1 MDLRQAAY
9 VVAVVDHGTFTAAA
23 ASIPVSQPALSQAIA
38 ALERELG
45 TELFHRIGRQV
56 TLTAAGE
63 AFVEPAR
70 RMLRDADVA
79 RAVVQQVAGLTGG
92 RLDVVVLPSLVV
104 EPLVDLVGR
113 FRRLHPQ
120 VLVRLTEPEDAAAVA
135 TLVRSGQCEL
145 GIGDQVPDD
154 RVLAS
159 DVLGEQSLLAVLPP
173 GTPLSTAHDLPVA
186 RLAQF
191 PLITSPRGTSSR
203 RLLGNALRQ
212 ADPDT
217 DPRIGV
223 VTEHREAIVP
233 LVMAGAGAGVLPEP
247 MARAAAALGAVVA
260 PLSPPLRRSV
270 VMVRRAGP
278 LSPAARLFRDL
289 ALEHANLT
297 PPAPDQ
303 PDRSGPPDVGGTAG

>member
-23 ASIPVSQPALSQAIA
+23 ASIPVSQPALSQAISS
-38 ALERELG
+38 LERELG

-79 RAVVQQVAGLTGG
+79 RSVVEQVAGLSGG
-92 RLDVVVLPSLVV
+92 RLDVVALPSLVV

-120 VLVRLTEPEDAAAVA
+120 VLVRLTEPEDAAAVG
-135 TLVRSGQCEL
+135 TLVRSGQCEIGL
-145 GIGDQVPDD
+145 GDQIPDD
-154 RVLAS
+154 RILAS

-173 GTPLSTAHDLPVA
+173 GTPLSADRDLPVA

-233 LVMAGAGAGVLPEP
+233 LVMAGAGAAVLPEP
-247 MARAAAALGAVVA
+247 LARAAATLGAVVA
-260 PLSPPLRRSV
+260 PLQPPLRRAV
-270 VMVRRAGP
+270 VLVRRVGP
-278 LSPAARLFRDL
+278 LSPAARSFRDL
-289 ALEHANLT
+289 ALDHANLNPAAT
-297 PPAPDQ
+297 P
-303 PDRSGPPDVGGTAG
+303 SAGAG

>member
-1 MDLRQAAY
+1 MDLRQASY

-23 ASIPVSQPALSQAIA
+23 ASIPVSQPALSQAISS
-38 ALERELG
+38 LERELG

-79 RAVVQQVAGLTGG
+79 RAAVEQVAGLTAG
-92 RLDVVVLPSLVV
+92 RLDVVALPSLVV

-113 FRRLHPQ
+113 FRRIHPQ
-120 VLVRLTEPEDAAAVA
+120 VLVRITEPEDAAAVA
-135 TLVRSGQCEL
+135 ALVRSGQCEL
-145 GIGDQVPDD
+145 GLGDQAPDD
-154 RVLAS
+154 RMLAS

-173 GTPLSTAHDLPVA
+173 GTSLGRSRGLPVA
-186 RLAQF
+186 HLARL

-203 RLLGNALRQ
+203 RLLGEALRQ
-212 ADPDT
+212 ADPDA

-233 LVMAGAGAGVLPEP
+233 LVMAGAGAAVLPEP
-247 MARAAAALGAVVA
+247 LARAAAALGAVVA
-260 PLSPPLRRSV
+260 PLSPPLRRAV
-270 VMVRRAGP
+270 VLVRRVGP
-278 LSPAARLFRDL
+278 LSPAAAAIRDL
-289 ALEHANLT
+289 AVEHQ
-297 PPAPDQ
+297 DVDVVGIGRQ
-303 PDRSGPPDVGGTAG
+303 PT

>member
-1 MDLRQAAY
+1 MDLRQASY

-23 ASIPVSQPALSQAIA
+23 ASIPVSQPALSQAISS
-38 ALERELG
+38 LERELG

-70 RMLRDADVA
+70 RMLRDAEVA
-79 RAVVQQVAGLTGG
+79 RSVVEQVAGLTGG
-92 RLDVVVLPSLVV
+92 RLDVVALPSLVV

-113 FRRLHPQ
+113 FRKLHPQ

-135 TLVRSGQCEL
+135 TLVRTGQCEL
-145 GIGDQVPDD
+145 GLGDQIADD
-154 RVLAS
+154 RILAS

-173 GTPLSTAHDLPVA
+173 GTPLSADRHLPVA

-217 DPRIGV
+217 DPRFGV
-223 VTEHREAIVP
+223 ITEHREAIVP
-233 LVMAGAGAGVLPEP
+233 LVMAGAGAAVLPEP
-247 MARAAAALGAVVA
+247 LARAAASLGAVVA
-260 PLSPPLRRSV
+260 PLSPPLRRAV
-270 VMVRRAGP
+270 VLVRRVGP
-278 LSPAARLFRDL
+278 LSPAARAFRDL
-289 ALEHANLT
+289 ALEHANVT
-297 PPAPDQ
+297 QPAP
-303 PDRSGPPDVGGTAG
+303 VTAPTEPVA